1 MSKRTAVLMVLA
13 LAAAATTVVLAAGA
27 EAHETRTIE
36 LGSMNASGVSG
47 SLTLV
52 DVGRGRTRVDIQV
65 EAAGNPD
72 MPAHVHPGSCAALI
86 PQPKYPLRNVVNG
99 VSSTVVPA
107 PLAELVAGDLAVNV
121 HRSNDDMRTYTACAD
136 LR

>member
-1 MSKRTAVLMVLA
+1 MLKQTRVLMVLA
-13 LAAAATTVVLAAGA
+13 LAAAATALVLAAGA
-27 EAHETRTIE
+27 QAGETRTIE
-36 LGSMNASGVSG
+36 LGSTNASGVSG
-47 SLTLV
+47 SLILT
-52 DVGRGRTRVDIQV
+52 DVGQGRTRVDIQV
-65 EAAGNPD
+65 EPAGNLD
-72 MPAHVHPGSCAALI
+72 MPAHVHPGTCLELI

-107 PLAELVAGDLAVNV
+107 SLAELVAGDLAVNV

>member
-1 MSKRTAVLMVLA
+1 MKRNRVLLYLTLA
-13 LAAAATTVVLAAGA
+13 LAALAVVAAAAGA
-27 EAHETRTIE
+27 KAGDTRTIQ
-36 LGSMNASGVSG
+36 LGSLNNSGVSG

-52 DVGRGRTRVDIQV
+52 DVGQGRTRVDILV
-65 EAAGNPD
+65 DPASNLD
-72 MPAHVHPGSCAALI
+72 MPAHVHPGTCTELI

-107 PLAELVAGDLAVNV
+107 SLAELFAGGLAVNV